1 MRGTRGAATLWLKGI
16 PHMTSTS
23 LLSTDLPT
31 TEMAAS
37 FSTSSFTVPMASL
50 LASAVMLL
58 LTVSE
63 I

>member
-1 MRGTRGAATLWLKGI
+1 
-16 PHMTSTS
+16 MTSTS